1 MKKDMAEIMVSL
13 DRLPGTN
20 RFESAIRYGEIRQ
33 LLQRHYRGLRFR
45 HGSYLPPPKGQA
57 MTRFG
62 LISNLILIVVLA
74 AVVFLFV
81 LSVRPAP
88 AQEVTDAEK
97 FIPLP
102 QPRPGTA
109 PILPDAPLIYHKP
122 GYFPQLDVTDRIT
135 LSLLPNLPPAE
146 YDHPYQGRLRIIY
159 LDTPQS
165 VDRMCRLVALRG
177 FITPPGHKTYLG
189 CAIRSDLVKL
199 DPNADCVIFIM
210 ENISH
215 LRDNQTLNG
224 LMRHEIGHCNGWN
237 NHNGMRDAS
246 AEPSLVPT
254 GSKKPWVP
262 VQ

>member
-1 MKKDMAEIMVSL
+1 MSEIDGQLRAIHKELALLRQNQIFTYRLVNSLPNELLFALTSLQDEEKKRAAMKRRRRAML
-13 DRLPGTN
+13 D
-20 RFESAIRYGEIRQ
+20 FS
-33 LLQRHYRGLRFR
+33 
-45 HGSYLPPPKGQA
+45 
-57 MTRFG
+57 
-62 LISNLILIVVLA
+62 LILLVVLMLFGTIIGARA
-74 AVVFLFV
+74 AEDI
-81 LSVRPAP
+81 AP
-88 AQEVTDAEK
+88 AQE

-159 LDTPQS
+159 LDAPQT

-177 FITPPGHKTYLG
+177 FMIPPGDKTYLG

-199 DPNADCVIFIM
+199 DPDADCVIFIM
-210 ENISH
+210 ESISQ
-215 LRDNQTLNG
+215 LRYGQTLNG

-237 NHNGMRDAS
+237 NHNGIRDAS
-246 AEPSLVPT
+246 DETPPYVPT
-254 GSKKPWVP
+254 GSKKPWMP
-262 VQ
+262 VLQ